1 MTAHAI
7 QMLSDVVVAFKRFVD
22 NVPNAIDVELIRGVE
37 KDLLQTLYVGLGI
50 HGKDG
55 HQICGDLAKENPAVA
70 HKREDVKKK
79 LERLNVAM
87 QELLSMG
94 Q

>member
-1 MTAHAI
+1 M
-7 QMLSDVVVAFKRFVD
+7 D

-55 HQICGDLAKENPAVA
+55 HQICCELAKEYPAVA
-70 HKREDVKKK
+70 HKREEVSKK